1 VECSAVPGSGR
12 LELTGN
18 LGEVMKES
26 CHAAVSYIRSRTASL
41 GIDPEFYKNTD
52 IHLHFP
58 EGAVPKDGPS
68 AGAAICLCVVS
79 ALTNRPVRCDVAM
92 TGEITLRGRVLPI
105 GGIQEKSMG
114 ALRSGIHEILLPEG
128 NVSDLEEVDEN
139 VRNAVTYRAVSHMD
153 QVLEIALCPLPENA
167 EYSGEEISM
176 VMPEQRGR
184 EGTRVGV

>member
-1 VECSAVPGSGR
+1 
-12 LELTGN
+12 
-18 LGEVMKES
+18 
-26 CHAAVSYIRSRTASL
+26 
-41 GIDPEFYKNTD
+41 
-52 IHLHFP
+52 
-58 EGAVPKDGPS
+58 
-68 AGAAICLCVVS
+68 
-79 ALTNRPVRCDVAM
+79 
-92 TGEITLRGRVLPI
+92 
-105 GGIQEKSMG
+105 MG